1 MNLDSRATTNKLLLI
16 LVLPV
21 VFYSLQVLSFIFIPL
36 MFAIFI
42 ALLFTPM
49 MRWMK
54 KRNVHQ
60 FVALSSAILILIVIG
75 FAAIKLLQV
84 SGRQI
89 EEGKTELFKK
99 LDDRVEQVVTP
110 LADFLDFEM
119 TDSENGT
126 IKTLLKSNK
135 LEEFIYNNFS
145 ITFTFAKNTL
155 VNILMTLFFLVLL
168 LAGSLNFKDILQ
180 STLFGGST
188 KSVKTFMKVEK
199 SISKFLKVKF
209 IVSLLTGIAFGIIAW
224 SLGISFPLFWGIM
237 AFVINFIQMIGSV
250 IATVLVMIFAFIELE
265 STGTLILA
273 AFLFTGAQVV
283 FGAVMEPILMGKSFS
298 INIIVVLVMLMFW
311 GFLWGI
317 PGLILAIPITVLF
330 KTILQ
335 EFPNGKKFAKLMS

>member
-1 MNLDSRATTNKLLLI
+1 MNLDSSATTNKLLLI
-16 LVLPV
+16 LVIPV
-21 VFYSLQVLSFIFIPL
+21 VFYSLQLLSFIFIPL

-42 ALLFTPM
+42 ALLFTPL

-54 KRNVHQ
+54 KRKVPQ
-60 FVALSSAILILIVIG
+60 LVALTSVLLILVVVG
-75 FAAIKLLQV
+75 FAAIKLVQV
-84 SGRQI
+84 SGKQI
-89 EEGKTELFKK
+89 EQGKAELFVK
-99 LDDRVEQVVTP
+99 LDDKVEQVISP
-110 LADFLDFEM
+110 LAEILDFEK
-119 TDSENGT
+119 SEEENGT

-135 LEEFIYNNFS
+135 LEEFVYSNFS
-145 ITFTFAKNTL
+145 ITFTFLQSTL

-168 LAGSLNFKDILQ
+168 LAGSLNFKEILQ

-209 IVSLLTGIAFGIIAW
+209 LVSLLTGIAFGIIAW

-250 IATVLVMIFAFIELE
+250 IATVLVMIFAFIELD
-265 STGTLILA
+265 SSGTLILA
-273 AFLFTGAQVV
+273 AILFTAAQVV

-311 GFLWGI
+311 GFLWGV
-317 PGLILAIPITVLF
+317 PGLILSIPITVLF
-330 KTILQ
+330 KTILN
-335 EFPNGKKFAKLMS
+335 EFQGGQKYAKLMS

>member
-1 MNLDSRATTNKLLLI
+1 MKLDSRATTNKLLLI

-49 MRWMK
+49 MRWMR
-54 KRNVHQ
+54 KRNVPQ
-60 FVALSSAILILIVIG
+60 FVALSSAILILVVVG

-84 SGRQI
+84 SGKQI
-89 EEGKTELFKK
+89 EEGKTELFRK
-99 LDDRVEQVVTP
+99 LDDKVEQVLTP
-110 LADFLDFEM
+110 LSDVFGFEM
-119 TDSENGT
+119 ADTENST
-126 IKTLLKSNK
+126 IKTILKSNK
-135 LEEFIYNNFS
+135 LEEFIYSNFS
-145 ITFTFAKNTL
+145 ITFTFLKSTL

-168 LAGSLNFKDILQ
+168 LAGSLNFKEILQ
-180 STLFGGST
+180 STLFEGST
-188 KSVKTFMKVEK
+188 KSVKTFIKVEK
-199 SISKFLKVKF
+199 SISKFLKVK
-209 IVSLLTGIAFGIIAW
+209 ILVSALTGIAFGIIAW

-273 AFLFTGAQVV
+273 AILFTGAQVV
-283 FGAVMEPILMGKSFS
+283 FGAVMEPILMGRSFS

-330 KTILQ
+330 KTILN
-335 EFPNGKKFAKLMS
+335 EFPGGKKYAKLMS

>member
-16 LVLPV
+16 LVIPV
-21 VFYSLQVLSFIFIPL
+21 VFYSLQLLSFIFIPL

-54 KRNVHQ
+54 KRNFPQ
-60 FVALSSAILILIVIG
+60 LVALSSVILILVIIG
-75 FAAIKLLQV
+75 FAAIKLVQV

-89 EEGKTELFKK
+89 EEGKTELFRK
-99 LDDRVEQVVTP
+99 LDDKVEQVITP
-110 LADFLDFEM
+110 MADFLDFELA
-119 TDSENGT
+119 DKENGT
-126 IKTLLKSNK
+126 IKTLLKSDK
-135 LEEFIYNNFS
+135 LEEFIYGNFS
-145 ITFTFAKNTL
+145 ITFTFAKNTI

-168 LAGSLNFKDILQ
+168 LAGSLNFKEILQ
-180 STLFGGST
+180 NTLFGGST

-250 IATVLVMIFAFIELE
+250 IATVLVMVFAFIELE
-265 STGTLILA
+265 SSGTLFLA
-273 AFLFTGAQVV
+273 AILFTGAQVV

-330 KTILQ
+330 KTILN